1 MAILEVYKGKNL
13 IGSFRLNEDFVS
25 IGRAGSNE
33 IVLPDRDLKVSRY
46 HAVLKEFLV
55 SGLDN

>member
-1 MAILEVYKGKNL
+1 MAILEVYKGKSL

-25 IGRAGSNE
+25 IGQAGSNE
-33 IVLPDRDLKVSRY
+33 IVLPDRELRVSRY
-46 HAVLKEFLV
+46 HPVLKEFLL